1 MNQIS
6 INTSQNVNIIFNTAS
21 LGSRIFATII
31 DILIKMAYSTL
42 FFLVFRGL
50 SPKAV
55 VSYSE
60 WDIFIIFLIGL
71 APVWLYTLVLEY
83 FMGGQTFGKK
93 IMKIKVVK
101 IDGYQASFGD
111 YLIRWIF
118 CIIDVYTS
126 SAIAGILSIII
137 SKNSQRIGDMVS
149 GTAVISL
156 KNDVTINH
164 TILENIGQDYI
175 PVFPQVIA
183 FSDNDI
189 RIIKENFRRA
199 DFNNDQQILYKL
211 VEKIQ
216 EILKIEYN
224 SSQFTPRQ
232 FISTIIKDYNFYTGK
247 DS

>member
-31 DILIKMAYSTL
+31 DMLIKMAYSTL

-50 SPKAV
+50 SPKAI

-71 APVWLYTLVLEY
+71 APVWLYTLILEY

-93 IMKIKVVK
+93 TMKIKVVK

-126 SAIAGILSIII
+126 SAIAGI
-137 SKNSQRIGDMVS
+137 
-149 GTAVISL
+149 
-156 KNDVTINH
+156 
-164 TILENIGQDYI
+164 
-175 PVFPQVIA
+175 
-183 FSDNDI
+183 
-189 RIIKENFRRA
+189 
-199 DFNNDQQILYKL
+199 
-211 VEKIQ
+211 
-216 EILKIEYN
+216 
-224 SSQFTPRQ
+224 
-232 FISTIIKDYNFYTGK
+232 
-247 DS
+247 